1 MIFFII
7 IKIHLSF
14 PLKWTMYNE
23 STSCNI
29 ALSQS
34 DQSNRSINFN
44 FFTSKDLD
52 ALSSGQRIEF
62 LAQLLEEAPLSVE
75 KLNKMEQLYNLN
87 ANNNSEIKCK
97 WIRLGLKG
105 KWMNA
110 VPRAVEMVTEQ
121 GRMKFLRPIYR

>member
-1 MIFFII
+1 MDFIYFLLL
-7 IKIHLSF
+7 LSLRYTF
-14 PLKWTMYNE
+14 NWTKYNE

-29 ALSQS
+29 VLFQS
-34 DQSNRSINFN
+34 DQSNQSINF
-44 FFTSKDLD
+44 FKDMD